1 MKPTLLTVKNKQSRL
16 TRYLTTFL
24 LTLSLVSP
32 VIFAQQSPTV
42 DLRIIETSDIH
53 MNFMDYDYYKNKP
66 TERFG
71 YARTVTLI
79 KNARKASKNNLLV
92 DNGDLLQGSPMGD
105 WAADRGLDHGEKF
118 PAYQAMNP
126 MHYDV
131 GNLGNHDFN
140 YGLKYQLQATSQ
152 ANFPYINANVY
163 LDNGHGEAGKHAYN
177 PYIIENKT
185 VIDND
190 GNKQTIKVGFIGFVP
205 PQIMLWDAK
214 NLKGKVV
221 VKDIVDTAKQYIP
234 EMREKG
240 ADLIIA
246 IPHSGL
252 NDDPYHEL
260 MENEVYYL
268 SKVSGI
274 DGILFGHAHAVFPS
288 SDFAHIPG
296 ADLKNGLLNGI
307 PSVMPGRYGDHIGI
321 LDYKLQLNNDHQWS
335 IIDQRGSTNAIYD
348 KRDNKA
354 LVRADKETQQ
364 ILKEDHLETIKYL
377 NKTIGKS
384 NSEINSYLAFVQDDP
399 SIQIVNNA
407 QTDYVKTVLKNNKTL
422 NQLPVLSAAAPFK
435 VGGRK
440 NDPSSYTAMPKGIL
454 TFRNASDLYL
464 YPNILIVVKA
474 TGAEVSD
481 WLECSVGMFN
491 QIDPQSTQPQS
502 LINWNHRSYNYD
514 VIDGISYQVDVTK
527 PARFDD
533 NCQLSNKNS
542 HRVVNLTYQGKAVDP
557 KQEFLVVTNNYRAFG
572 GGHFAGTGKDHIVF
586 SAPDQN
592 RQVLTNY
599 IESQSKKNGYVD
611 VKIDNNWRLQPINS
625 EKKLDIQFESSPSD
639 NAKRYIKSHSVNS
652 TEFITTDNIGF
663 GIYRLNI
670 TNR

>member
-1 MKPTLLTVKNKQSRL
+1 MKQLQSANKIKNYKFS
-16 TRYLTTFL
+16 RYLTTSF
-24 LTLSLVSP
+24 LTLTLISP
-32 VIFAQQSPTV
+32 AVFAQSASTV

-66 TERFG
+66 TARFG

-79 KNARKASKNNLLV
+79 KNARKAVDNSLLV

-126 MHYDV
+126 LHYDV

-140 YGLKYQLQATSQ
+140 YGLKYQHQATNQ

-163 LDNGHGEAGKHAYN
+163 LDNGQGGAGKHAYT
-177 PYIIENKT
+177 PYIIENKS
-185 VIDND
+185 VIDSE
-190 GNKQTIKVGFIGFVP
+190 GHKQSIKVGFIGFVP

-221 VKDIVDTAKQYIP
+221 VKDIVDTAKKYVP
-234 EMREKG
+234 EMRKKG

-252 NDDPYHEL
+252 NDDPYHKL

-288 SDFAHIPG
+288 SDFSHIPG
-296 ADLKNGLLNGI
+296 ADIKNGLLNGI

-321 LDYKLQLNNDHQWS
+321 LDYKLKLTDGNKWS
-335 IIDQRGSTNAIYD
+335 IIDKRGSTEAIYD
-348 KRDNKA
+348 KKHNKA
-354 LVRADKETQQ
+354 LVKADKQTQT

-384 NSEINSYLAFVQDDP
+384 NSDINSYLAFVQDDP

-407 QTDYVKTVLKNNKTL
+407 QTDYIKNALKHDKEL
-422 NQLPVLSAAAPFK
+422 SKLPVLSAAAPFK

-440 NDPSSYTAMPKGIL
+440 NDPSSYTSMPKGVL

-464 YPNILIVVKA
+464 YPNILIAVKA
-474 TGAEVSD
+474 TGEDVSN
-481 WLECSVGMFN
+481 WLECSVGMYN
-491 QIDPQSTQPQS
+491 QIDPQSSEIQS
-502 LINWNHRSYNYD
+502 LINWNHRSYNFD
-514 VIDGISYQVDVTK
+514 VIDGINYQIDVTK

-533 NCQLSNKNS
+533 NCKLKNPNS
-542 HRVVNLTYQGKAVDP
+542 HRVVNLTYQGKP
-557 KQEFLVVTNNYRAFG
+557 INPQQEFIVVTNNYRAFG
-572 GGHFAGTGKDHIVF
+572 GGNFAGTGKDHIVF

-599 IESQSKKNGYVD
+599 IEKQSKKQGYVD
-611 VKIDNNWRLQPINS
+611 TKVDNNWRLLPIQSN
-625 EKKLDIQFESSPSD
+625 KNLDIQFESSPSE
-639 NAKRYIKSHSVNS
+639 NAKSYIKTHSVNP
-652 TEFITTDNIGF
+652 TEFVKDNNIGF
-663 GIYRLNI
+663 GIYRLHLQ
-670 TNR
+670 